1 MTALSAPVV
10 IKTQYFVLLSFDSTL
25 QLINDISSD
34 LQKLPKYF
42 NGTARVTFFRI
53 PFAPSVSVFPNN
65 LTLY

>member
-1 MTALSAPVV
+1 MTALSAPAAV
-10 IKTQYFVLLSFDSTL
+10 KTQYFVLLSFDSTL

-42 NGTARVTFFRI
+42 NGTAPVAFFRI
-53 PFAPSVSVFPNN
+53 PFAPSVSVLPNT